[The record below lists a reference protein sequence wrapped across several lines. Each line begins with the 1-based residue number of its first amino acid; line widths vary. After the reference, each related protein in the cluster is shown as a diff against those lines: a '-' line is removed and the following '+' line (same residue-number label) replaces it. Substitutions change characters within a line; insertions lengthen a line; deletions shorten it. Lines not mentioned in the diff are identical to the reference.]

1 MKERKHGSTVAV
13 ASAKAGMSRQTG
25 SKYLGADKLPSELK
39 GERHWRTRENP
50 FEEVWPQIE
59 VMLRESPDLYAST
72 IFDALCDSHPGRFE
86 EGQLRTLQRHIHR
99 WRALSDAD
107 KNYEVFFPQR
117 HRPGEY
123 AQTDFTYTPE
133 LKMTLHGEPFEPV
146 LCHVVLPYSNWQWVT
161 RCISESFS
169 GLKKGVQAAFFKL
182 GKVPLFHQ
190 TDNSTGANH
199 CVEKGKRKRAFNDDY
214 IDFMNHLGMKP
225 NAISP
230 GQKEQNGT
238 VEAQNGAL
246 KRLLNQQLLLRD
258 SRDFESGVDFDAWL
272 NAVVEKANGKRTK
285 RLQEELSMMRPLK
298 ARRMPEFKEETVGV
312 TRNSTICIKEN
323 IYSVPPRLIHHNVKV
338 RIYEDRL
345 EVFYADQKVQ
355 SMPRLTGRRKHTID
369 YRHVIWSLVKKPRA
383 FERYVFRE
391 SLFPSLIFRR
401 AYQALSDEI
410 GGVDADRCYLR
421 LLHQGATHLEC
432 EVASAIEHLLKN
444 GVTPHPDEVMRL
456 IAPKTPQPP
465 KMDSLKVDL
474 KEFDEL
480 CPKELVL

>member
-25 SKYLGADKLPSELK
+25 SKYLSSDKLPSELK

-59 VMLRESPDLYAST
+59 MMLRESPDLYAST

-133 LKMTLHGEPFEPV
+133 LQMTLNGEPFEPV
-146 LCHVVLPYSNWQWVT
+146 LCHVVLPYSNWQWAT

-182 GKVPLFHQ
+182 GKVPMFHQ

-246 KRLLNQQLLLRD
+246 KRLLNQ
-258 SRDFESGVDFDAWL
+258 
-272 NAVVEKANGKRTK
+272 
-285 RLQEELSMMRPLK
+285 
-298 ARRMPEFKEETVGV
+298 
-312 TRNSTICIKEN
+312 
-323 IYSVPPRLIHHNVKV
+323 
-338 RIYEDRL
+338 
-345 EVFYADQKVQ
+345 
-355 SMPRLTGRRKHTID
+355 
-369 YRHVIWSLVKKPRA
+369 
-383 FERYVFRE
+383 
-391 SLFPSLIFRR
+391 
-401 AYQALSDEI
+401 
-410 GGVDADRCYLR
+410 
-421 LLHQGATHLEC
+421 
-432 EVASAIEHLLKN
+432 
-444 GVTPHPDEVMRL
+444 
-456 IAPKTPQPP
+456 
-465 KMDSLKVDL
+465 
-474 KEFDEL
+474 
-480 CPKELVL
+480 